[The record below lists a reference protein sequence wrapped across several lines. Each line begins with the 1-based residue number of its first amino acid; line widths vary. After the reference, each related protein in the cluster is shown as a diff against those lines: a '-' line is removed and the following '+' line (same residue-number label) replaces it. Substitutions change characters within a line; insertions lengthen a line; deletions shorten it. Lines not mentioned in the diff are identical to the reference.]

1 MKELVLGIQN
11 FLFNIGIL
19 NGDGSIHDKMI
30 GLFVIIVLTVLCDL
44 ICRQLAMLVL
54 HIHAKITKKT
64 SEETVQHKRL
74 LKSIAAII
82 PAFVVNLFLPLAFD
96 EGSDW
101 YVWINK
107 LCNIYILVMVILFI
121 SSLLSYLYT
130 KQTYSQKNTP
140 KSNLPY
146 TILYQIIR
154 YIIAIIGIIIG
165 ASILLDKSPRAF
177 LTGLGASAAVLS
189 YIFKDTLINLVSGM
203 QLLGNKMVQPGDW
216 ITIPKHNIN
225 GIVRKITINT
235 VKIQN
240 FDNTTMTIPPA
251 TLLNDSFQ
259 NWKTIKKTGSR
270 RVARSLNI
278 DMHSV
283 HFCTSNEIEKYK
295 SIPLVRPYLEKWE
308 ESQKNE
314 NQEVPSEIV
323 INGENPTNLKLFM
336 LYLEA
341 YIATIPSFDKKELYM
356 VRQLQPTENGLP
368 IEIYFFTK
376 ECDWKNYEMVQ
387 SDAFNHILAAVNFF
401 DLSVLQR
408 I

>member
-30 GLFVIIVLTVLCDL
+30 GLCVIIVLTVLCDL

-216 ITIPKHNIN
+216 ITIPKYNIN

-341 YIATIPSFDKKELYM
+341 YITTIPSFDKKELYM

>member
-30 GLFVIIVLTVLCDL
+30 GLCVIIVLTVLCDL

-203 QLLGNKMVQPGDW
+203 QLLGNKMVQPGDC
-216 ITIPKHNIN
+216 ITIPKYNIN

-251 TLLNDSFQ
+251 SLLNDSFQ

-314 NQEVPSEIV
+314 NQEVSSEIV

-376 ECDWKNYEMVQ
+376 ECDWKKYEMVQ

>member
-30 GLFVIIVLTVLCDL
+30 GLCVIIVLTVLCDL

-216 ITIPKHNIN
+216 ITIPKYNIN

-251 TLLNDSFQ
+251 SLLNDSFQ

-314 NQEVPSEIV
+314 NQEVSSEIV

-376 ECDWKNYEMVQ
+376 ECDWKKYEMVQ